1 MAIERVGTH
10 NTNREIETV
19 RFMYSPLSALSK
31 LYTLV
36 NVATYKSP
44 LSFSILCSVLKS
56 AHPFRGDHYSSHSS
70 YASTTCSLSSA
81 VCDVQFSL

>member
-36 NVATYKSP
+36 HVKSP

-56 AHPFRGDHYSSHSS
+56 VHPFRGDHYSRS
-70 YASTTCSLSSA
+70 
-81 VCDVQFSL
+81 

>member
-44 LSFSILCSVLKS
+44 LSFSILCSGECPPIGS
-56 AHPFRGDHYSSHSS
+56 GR
-70 YASTTCSLSSA
+70 SL
-81 VCDVQFSL
+81 L